1 MNNSVRKPDAMNQ
14 LQCIVALLTFSLLVP
29 PPKQTETFGIL
40 ISALLLHFLGPFGS
54 LGKQKEMKIK
64 YLLHAWL
71 LTFPVPSAVYICVG
85 SSRSTTST
93 VHLLVGWLG

>member
-1 MNNSVRKPDAMNQ
+1 MNQ
-14 LQCIVALLTFSLLVP
+14 LQCIVALLAFSLLVP
-29 PPKQTETFGIL
+29 PPKQTETFDIL
-40 ISALLLHFLGPFGS
+40 ISVLLLHFLLGSFGS

-71 LTFPVPSAVYICVG
+71 LTFPVPSAVSHLCWICNP
-85 SSRSTTST
+85 SRSTTST